1 MASCLFAGG
10 LYLRAVSKKVF
21 NQLKKLVTEKKNLR
35 SRFIDR
41 LPTLKVLKII
51 NSEDRKVPLAVA
63 KNLPQIARAVELYY
77 QTYKNGGRIFYV
89 GAGTSGRLGVLDASE
104 LPPTFG
110 ADHRR
115 VKGLIAGGY
124 QTLIRSRE
132 GVEDDTQAA
141 KRDLQIEKIT
151 KKDLVIGISASRRT
165 PYVAVAL
172 SYARKKKAKTI
183 FISANPRPVVPI
195 QADVNISVVVGPE
208 VVAGSTR
215 MKAGTAQKL
224 VLNMISTVA
233 MVKLGKT
240 YGNVMVDLG
249 GTSEKLV
256 ERAKK
261 TLMDLT
267 GVSYHRAA
275 NLLKEA
281 KGHLK
286 AALVMAVMGV
296 SAKETKN
303 LLKQAEGRLFRILK

>member
-1 MASCLFAGG
+1 M
-10 LYLRAVSKKVF
+10 SKKVF
-21 NQLKKLVTEKKNLR
+21 NQLKKLITEKKNPR
-35 SRFIDR
+35 SALIDR
-41 LPTLKVLKII
+41 LPTIQVLKII
-51 NSEDRKVPLAVA
+51 NAEDRKVPLAVA
-63 KNLPQIARAVELYY
+63 KKLPQIARAVELYF
-77 QTYKNGGRIFYV
+77 QTYQNGRRIFYV

-115 VKGLIAGGY
+115 IKGLIAGGY
-124 QTLIRSRE
+124 PTLVRSRE
-132 GVEDDTQAA
+132 GVEDDSKAA
-141 KRDLQIEKIT
+141 VRDLQKEKLSRN
-151 KKDLVIGISASRRT
+151 DLVIGISASRRT
-165 PYVAVAL
+165 PYVAAAL
-172 SYARKKKAKTI
+172 AFARMKKAKTI

-224 VLNMISTVA
+224 VLNMISTAA

-249 GTSEKLV
+249 GTSEKLK

-267 GVSYHRAA
+267 GISYSQAA
-275 NLLKEA
+275 RFLEESR
-281 KGHLK
+281 GHLK
-286 AALVMAVMGV
+286 TALVMAFKNV
-296 SAKETKN
+296 SAKEAKN
-303 LLKQAEGRLFRILK
+303 LLDRAKGRLFSIFK

>member
-1 MASCLFAGG
+1 M
-10 LYLRAVSKKVF
+10 SKKVF
-21 NQLKKLVTEKKNLR
+21 NQLKKLVTEKKNPR
-35 SRFIDR
+35 SRRIDR
-41 LPTLKVLKII
+41 LPTLEVLKII
-51 NSEDRKVPLAVA
+51 NAEDRKVPTAVA
-63 KNLPQIARAVELYY
+63 QKLPQIARAVERYH
-77 QTYKNGGRIFYV
+77 QTYQKGGRIFYA

-115 VKGLIAGGY
+115 IKGLIAGGY
-124 QTLIRSRE
+124 RTLVRSRE
-132 GVEDDTQAA
+132 GVEDDSQAA
-141 KRDLQIEKIT
+141 VRDLKKERVGR
-151 KKDLVIGISASRRT
+151 KDLVIGISASRRT
-165 PYVAVAL
+165 PYVAAAL
-172 SYARKKKAKTI
+172 AFAKKKRARTI

-224 VLNMISTVA
+224 VLNMISTAA

-261 TLMDLT
+261 TLIDLT
-267 GVSYHRAA
+267 GISYSKAEQSLKAA
-275 NLLKEA
+275 D
-281 KGHLK
+281 GHLK
-286 AALVMAVMGV
+286 TALVMTIKGV
-296 SAKETKN
+296 SAKEAKY
-303 LLKQAEGRLFRILK
+303 LLNRAEGKLFRIFK